1 MTKRVGIVH
10 YTSPGGLVGGVEL
23 VIDYH
28 ARLLAQAGYEVHL
41 ISGNEGAVDHA
52 NVVEH
57 DLPLISPR
65 NPRVLRV
72 QEEILHNQ
80 DETPDFKLLKKE
92 IKTELLSALTGVKR
106 CIVHNMPSM
115 PFNFAATAAVNEIM
129 DESDIK
135 MIYWLHDSI
144 LLRGE
149 WKDRIGKF
157 PASLLHHKNPRTVFV
172 APTRSRAKQ
181 LGELPEPYKIDNVL
195 VIPNGVSIEE
205 YIKID
210 QTTKELMKRLGLRF
224 ENYIIVTP
232 VRVTPRKNIEL
243 ALQVVDELKHLLG
256 AAQDIRLLITGP
268 PDHMATKMGIAYLEY
283 LQEIIEKRRLGEDVI
298 FCHELINQRRE
309 FENGHIKKWSV
320 ADVYNIAD
328 LVFIPSKEEGFGL
341 PVIEAGASRKPI
353 FCSRIPPF
361 QELLRDDIEGSMF
374 DLNEDPKS
382 IAFRIYRSYLGD
394 KVESNFHNVIKRF
407 DWEKVILGKLV
418 SLLSSY
424 SSSDRG

>member
-1 MTKRVGIVH
+1 MTKRVGIMH
-10 YTSPGGLVGGVEL
+10 YTSLGSSVGGVEL

-28 ARLLAQAGYEVHL
+28 ARLLAEAGYEVHL
-41 ISGNEGAVDHA
+41 ISGNEGAVDQT

-57 DLPLISPR
+57 DLPLISPK
-65 NPRVLRV
+65 NPRVLQV
-72 QEEILHNQ
+72 QEEILHKQ

-92 IKTELLSALTGVKR
+92 IKTELLRALTGIKR

-205 YIKID
+205 YIK
-210 QTTKELMKRLGLRF
+210 
-224 ENYIIVTP
+224 
-232 VRVTPRKNIEL
+232 
-243 ALQVVDELKHLLG
+243 
-256 AAQDIRLLITGP
+256 
-268 PDHMATKMGIAYLEY
+268 
-283 LQEIIEKRRLGEDVI
+283 
-298 FCHELINQRRE
+298 
-309 FENGHIKKWSV
+309 
-320 ADVYNIAD
+320 
-328 LVFIPSKEEGFGL
+328 
-341 PVIEAGASRKPI
+341 
-353 FCSRIPPF
+353 
-361 QELLRDDIEGSMF
+361 
-374 DLNEDPKS
+374 
-382 IAFRIYRSYLGD
+382 
-394 KVESNFHNVIKRF
+394 
-407 DWEKVILGKLV
+407 
-418 SLLSSY
+418 
-424 SSSDRG
+424 